1 VAFLVGKM
9 KTVIGIL
16 KDAFSLNDLPLS
28 ERIAFLAFLIFIF
41 FFPWIAHTSYLRAVM
56 INFLLFAMYGLGWN
70 LIGGYGGQVDLGQAK
85 NVGFGAYA
93 TALMISWWGVPFW
106 VTVPVGIAVAVAESF
121 AVAYPMFRLRGHYF
135 AIATLCVALV
145 WQQLFL
151 FWNWT
156 GGARGVELP
165 IKSTPNFTY
174 MQFGAVGYHYFIFA
188 LFMAEFLFMN
198 WFRKSKMGYELQA
211 VRDNEDAAASLG
223 INVTWTKVKAYL
235 LTAAMGAVG
244 GSFYAVYHL
253 YIDPRSVMQLDLSIL
268 IAMTA
273 MVGGAGSIWG
283 PILGAAILIPLD
295 MYLAVLL
302 AGKGFYGIDFMVYA
316 LIIMIIAAREPRGIW
331 GIIERVRRRA
341 YALRS

>member
-1 VAFLVGKM
+1 MRAVVR
-9 KTVIGIL
+9 IL
-16 KDAFSLNDLPLS
+16 KDTFSLNDLS
-28 ERIAFLAFLIFIF
+28 RGERIAFASFLVVIFL
-41 FFPWIAHTSYLRAVM
+41 FPLFVRISYFRSVT
-56 INFLLFAMYGLGWN
+56 IKFLLFAMYGLGWN

-93 TALMISWWGVPFW
+93 TAIMMTWWGIPFW
-106 VTVPVGIAVAVAESF
+106 LTVPVGIMIAVLESF

-151 FWNWT
+151 FWDWT
-156 GGARGVELP
+156 GGARGIELP
-165 IKSTPNFTY
+165 IKPIPNFAY
-174 MQFGAVGYHYFIFA
+174 MQFRAVGYHYFILA
-188 LFMAEFLFMN
+188 LFLAEFFFMN
-198 WFRKSKMGYELQA
+198 WFRKSRMGYQLQA
-211 VRDNEDAAASLG
+211 VRDNEDASASLG
-223 INVTWTKVKAYL
+223 IDVTWTKVKAYL
-235 LTAAMGAVG
+235 ITAAMGAVG

-295 MYLAVLL
+295 MYLGALF
-302 AGKGFYGIDFMVYA
+302 AGKGFYGIDFMIYA
-316 LIIMIIAAREPRGIW
+316 FIIMIIASQEPRGIW
-331 GIIERVRRRA
+331 GIVEKIRGRARV
-341 YALRS
+341 SGS

>member
-1 VAFLVGKM
+1 LVGKM
-9 KTVIGIL
+9 KAVVGVL
-16 KDAFSLNDLPLS
+16 KDTFSFNDLPPS
-28 ERIAFLAFLIFIF
+28 ERIAFAAFLVFVF
-41 FFPWIAHTSYLRAVM
+41 FFPWIVHASYPRAVM
-56 INFLLFAMYGLGWN
+56 IRFLLFAMYGLGWN

-85 NVGFGAYA
+85 NVGFGAFA
-93 TALMISWWGVPFW
+93 TVLMITWWGVPFW
-106 VTVPVGIAVAVAESF
+106 ITVPVGIIVAVAESF

-151 FWNWT
+151 FWDWT

-174 MQFGAVGYHYFIFA
+174 MQFGAIGYHYFIFA

-198 WFRKSKMGYELQA
+198 WFRKSKMSYELQA

-223 INVTWTKVKAYL
+223 INVTWTKVRTYL
-235 LTAAMGAVG
+235 ITAAMGAVG

-253 YIDPRSVMQLDLSIL
+253 YVDPRCVMQLDLSIL

-295 MYLAVLL
+295 MYLAALL
-302 AGKGFYGIDFMVYA
+302 GGMGFYGIDFIIYA
-316 LIIMIIAAREPRGIW
+316 LIIMVIAAREPRGIW
-331 GIIERVRRRA
+331 GIIERARRRGHV
-341 YALRS
+341 LRG

>member
-1 VAFLVGKM
+1 MSFVAV
-9 KTVIGIL
+9 L
-16 KDAFSLNDLPLS
+16 KGTFSLGDLPLS
-28 ERIAFLAFLIFIF
+28 ERSAFVVFLAFIFL
-41 FFPWIAHTSYLRAVM
+41 FPWIVHASYPRSVM
-56 INFLLFAMYGLGWN
+56 INFLLFAMYGMGWN

-93 TALMISWWGVPFW
+93 TALMITWWGVPFW
-106 VTVPVGIAVAVAESF
+106 ATVPVGIFFAVAESF

-145 WQQLFL
+145 WQKMFL
-151 FWNWT
+151 FWDWT
-156 GGARGVELP
+156 GGACGVELP
-165 IKSTPNFTY
+165 IKPTPNFTY
-174 MQFGAVGYHYFIFA
+174 MEFGTIGYHYFIFG

-198 WFRKSKMGYELQA
+198 WLRKSKLGYDLQA

-223 INVTWTKVKAYL
+223 VNITWTKVKAYL
-235 LTAAMGAVG
+235 ISAAMGAVG

-253 YIDPRSVMQLDLSIL
+253 YIDPRCIMHIDLTIL

-283 PILGAAILIPLD
+283 PIIGAAILIPLD

-302 AGKGFYGIDFMVYA
+302 GGKGFYGVDFMIYA
-316 LIIMIIAAREPRGIW
+316 FVIMVIAAREPKGIW
-331 GIIERVRRRA
+331 GIVERTRRRRGA
-341 YALRS
+341 NVAGGREFI